1 MKITSI
7 AAVRRVFI
15 MALITMLVSLW
26 WHGGVFASSTS
37 THPHHIACPADV
49 AVGDDGHGTSIAL
62 TVDTCALT
70 VYASTT
76 SGYSHTSIR
85 VQGLEGNGLGV
96 VKAIGASAVTSA
108 PLPYSCGVTYRGI
121 IQTVHSDGTHGVGRT
136 VLYKTCAG
144 LVGSP

>member
-1 MKITSI
+1 
-7 AAVRRVFI
+7 
-15 MALITMLVSLW
+15 
-26 WHGGVFASSTS
+26 
-37 THPHHIACPADV
+37 
-49 AVGDDGHGTSIAL
+49 
-62 TVDTCALT
+62 VDTCALT

-136 VLYKTCAG
+136 APYKACAG
-144 LVGSP
+144 TPWASIRWPPCWPCSRPATSGSLPPAGASHLKRHSRQPAYPQE